1 MKRQVH
7 FIPNKTILRHLIL
20 IQFLLLGSSI
30 VLFRSYNNEDPA
42 KPIKKDNN
50 TEIKRLTDIADVLFE
65 SNNLE
70 RSYVYFNKVKTLC
83 NPKTNTIDYVYA
95 VYSMAE
101 IKNYQGDFI
110 TSEANAT
117 ETLPYL
123 KHIKNPRYSWLV
135 YNILAINYTNTYDY
149 IDATLYFK
157 KAIALKTTTW
167 RKYMAI
173 NNLAAVYMNQFKY
186 KKAKKILEILATQQ
200 KTSVD
205 KDINKSIYAY
215 VIDNLGYCYYK
226 LGDSK
231 KASIYLHDALEIR
244 LKLPPENILITSYQH
259 LSDFYEKTNT
269 KLAKTYAEKAYEEAS
284 RINDIR
290 GMTASLTLLIK
301 NSKGSDLKKYTLNYI
316 KISDSTNVARQ
327 KAKNQF
333 SNMRYTSKKD
343 KTENLQLKV
352 QKVENELEIER
363 EKKRNIILY
372 VIILLILALL
382 TFLYFYLTYKSRKEK
397 NEAVH
402 NSEMQISKKLHD
414 ELANDVYQTLS
425 FANEKDLEL
434 RENKDKL
441 LKKLDIIYSRT
452 RDISKEN
459 STIVTNGNYNIAL
472 KEMISSFDTSNINIL
487 LNGLESISWNEVEN
501 TKKVTIYRVLQEL
514 LVNMKKHSN
523 ATLIGISFKKTNNNA
538 VITYTDNGKG
548 IDFNNITFKNG
559 LHNIENRILAI
570 KGIIDIDSAPEKGFK
585 VFIKFPI

>member
-1 MKRQVH
+1 MKRQLH

-20 IQFLLLGSSI
+20 IQFLLLGGSI
-30 VLFRSYNNEDPA
+30 VLFQSYKNENPT
-42 KPIKKDNN
+42 KDNA
-50 TEIKRLTDIADVLFE
+50 TEIKRLTDIADVLFD
-65 SNNLE
+65 SNQLE

-95 VYSMAE
+95 LTCMAD

-123 KHIKNPRYSWLV
+123 KNIKNPRYASNV
-135 YNILAINYTNTYDY
+135 YNLLGINYSCTYDY
-149 IDATLYFK
+149 NNAILYYK
-157 KAIALKTTTW
+157 KGLALKTKIS
-167 RKYMAI
+167 RKYMAL
-173 NNLAAVYMNQFKY
+173 NNIAVTYMNQAKY
-186 KKAKKILEILATQQ
+186 EEAKKILDILATQK
-200 KTSVD
+200 KTS
-205 KDINKSIYAY
+205 KDETISNNNYSY

-231 KASIYLHDALEIR
+231 KAYTYLHSALEIR
-244 LKLPPENILITSYQH
+244 LKLPPQNMLIPSYQH
-259 LSDFYEKTNT
+259 LSDFFAKTNT

-284 RINDIR
+284 KINDIH
-290 GMTASLTLLIK
+290 GMTSSLTLLVK
-301 NSKGSDLKKYTLNYI
+301 NSEGSDLKKYTLNYI

-352 QKVENELEIER
+352 QKAENELEIEK

-372 VIILLILALL
+372 VIILFILALL
-382 TFLYFYLTYKSRKEK
+382 TFLYFYLTYKARKEK
-397 NEAVH
+397 NEAVY

-414 ELANDVYQTLS
+414 ELANDVYETLS

-441 LKKLDIIYSRT
+441 LKNLDIIYSRT

-459 STIVTNGNYNIAL
+459 STIATDRNYNIAL
-472 KEMISSFDTSNINIL
+472 KEMISSFNTSNINIL
-487 LNGLESISWNEVEN
+487 LNGMESISWNEIEN

-514 LVNMKKHSN
+514 LVNMKKYSN
-523 ATLIGISFKKTNNNA
+523 ATLIGITFKKTNNNI

-548 IDFNNITFKNG
+548 IDLNTITFKNG
-559 LHNIENRILAI
+559 LHNVENRILAI
-570 KGIIDIDSAPEKGFK
+570 KGIVDIDSAPEKRFK